1 MRLRWVIPAKWV
13 ELDGDGDAIITNAG
27 VDAIYV
33 WEFPAPARVILG
45 INVCRPAMAF
55 AKFSVWV
62 TVDGPDLERVDERQ
76 VSIS

>member
-45 INVCRPAMAF
+45 INVCRPSMART
-55 AKFSVWV
+55 SN
-62 TVDGPDLERVDERQ
+62 
-76 VSIS
+76 VSMRGSFHFLT